1 MMMQLLTRLA
11 FAKGIFLASLSP
23 SPSAFAVDVDDEDS
37 RPRPMTESA
46 HVALATM
53 PHKRPNRGVSVTSD
67 YQDNPTVFGK
77 ILRGEIGCHEF
88 DETPH
93 VLAFEDIHPRAD
105 LHALVIPKRYIPT
118 VFDLTPDDLGLLE
131 EMRDTALRVLQV
143 HQPDAYRTGDYRLVF
158 HVPPYNSVNHLHLHV
173 LAPASTMRWFY
184 AWIKYNPRTRW
195 CTDWAA
201 VVQRLQRGHPAV
213 PYRRPARLDRLSSCP
228 GSSTSTTTTTPTTTA
243 SSNASTSYEDDVDAV

>member
-1 MMMQLLTRLA
+1 MIMQLLTRLA

-23 SPSAFAVDVDDEDS
+23 SPSAFAVDDEDS

-53 PHKRPNRGVSVTSD
+53 PHKRPNRSVTVTND

-118 VFDLTPDDLGLLE
+118 VFDLTPNDLNLLE
-131 EMRDTALRVLQV
+131 EMRDTALRVLHV
-143 HQPDAYRTGDYRLVF
+143 HQPEAYRTGDYRLVF

-201 VVQRLQRGHPAV
+201 VVQRLQRGQPAV
-213 PYRRPARLDRLSSCP
+213 PYRSPARLDRLGSGSGSGS
-228 GSSTSTTTTTPTTTA
+228 GSSSSTPAA
-243 SSNASTSYEDDVDAV
+243 SSNTSTSYEDDVDAV